1 MAEAKGVRWVWLKVM
16 YIWTIVIG
24 GAFGLLMVLAP
35 DTAHAMF
42 NDPCD
47 PATYGMLGSA
57 FMAFGLVSVLG
68 LRAPLRFV
76 PVLFFQLIYKAIWF
90 IGVVLPLGITGKLTA
105 DIMFSV
111 VIFGLTI
118 VGDLIAIPF
127 AYIWAKQPIART
139 STSAAPG

>member
-16 YIWTIVIG
+16 YIWTIIIAG
-24 GAFGLLMVLAP
+24 GFGLMMILAP

-47 PATYGMLGSA
+47 PATYGMLGSV
-57 FMAFGLVSVLG
+57 FMAFALVSILG
-68 LRAPLRFV
+68 LRAPLKFV

-90 IGVVLPLGITGKLTA
+90 VGVVLPLGIAGKLTA
-105 DIMFSV
+105 DVMSSV

-127 AYIWAKQPIART
+127 AYILAKQPITRPDT
-139 STSAAPG
+139 SPAPG